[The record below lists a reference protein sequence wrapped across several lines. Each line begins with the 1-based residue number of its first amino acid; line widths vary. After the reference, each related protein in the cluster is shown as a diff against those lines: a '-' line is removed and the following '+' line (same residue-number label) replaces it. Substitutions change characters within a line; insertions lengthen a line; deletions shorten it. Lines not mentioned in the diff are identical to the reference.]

1 LVDLCADAGQRDL
14 LLTQQYLAS
23 GLQKLALRPVQDRT
37 FSGLLR
43 VFAEPP
49 AGQQSAFNRNRVK
62 VDGGGVAHLDT
73 TLTEL
78 DRVQQQVRWVLK
90 RFAAGGDYQG
100 VFDGTQDDFDDNP
113 VQTFELRDLL
123 AQSRLL
129 GPVLSYVLPEVER
142 QMSTDRPMFLLFD
155 DAAIP
160 WEVPRIRHDSKAWMR
175 TARKKGVS
183 LGFATHSLAD
193 VFETE
198 LGPMLIESCPVRFY
212 LYNPEASKPSIR
224 AIYRKLGL
232 EDPAIDAIAQMRPQ
246 REAYYEL
253 REMGQRPCSLEFP
266 RVVLDCIA
274 RNSSAD
280 HRLIDEI
287 LQKEGSEGFRT
298 GWLRHHG
305 YADLLLSEVP
315 HGAE

>member
-1 LVDLCADAGQRDL
+1 
-14 LLTQQYLAS
+14 
-23 GLQKLALRPVQDRT
+23 
-37 FSGLLR
+37 
-43 VFAEPP
+43 
-49 AGQQSAFNRNRVK
+49 
-62 VDGGGVAHLDT
+62 
-73 TLTEL
+73 
-78 DRVQQQVRWVLK
+78 VQQQVRWVLK
-90 RFAAGGDYQG
+90 RFAEGGDYQG

-287 LQKEGSEGFRT
+287 LQKEGPEGFPSA
-298 GWLRHHG
+298 WMAEHG
-305 YADLLLSEVP
+305 YADLMISEVP